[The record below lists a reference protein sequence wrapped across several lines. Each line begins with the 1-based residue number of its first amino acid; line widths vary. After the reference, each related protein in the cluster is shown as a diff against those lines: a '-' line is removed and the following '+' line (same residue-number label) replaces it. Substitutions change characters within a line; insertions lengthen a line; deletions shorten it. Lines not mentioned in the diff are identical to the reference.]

1 MLESSQFMRESPDVT
16 ADPFSDILR
25 ITKAETVSSG
35 GFTAG
40 GAWSIRFPRMDKM
53 RFGAVVSGG
62 CWMRVE
68 DGQAFKVEAGDVCL
82 MAVQQS
88 VIFSSD
94 PEIPPIEAESVFRR
108 GHGKMMMSV
117 AMPMLGDGKDC
128 FQIGGHICMDPVNG
142 KMLAE
147 VLPPLILVRSGS
159 AQAGILR
166 ALLDQLVSERK
177 AELPGTNIV
186 SSQLAQLIFVLILRA
201 YVETSPPMAAGWL
214 RALSDRNLAPAIK
227 LMHGEPGRSW
237 RLEELAKATG
247 MSRTVFMERF
257 KTAAGV
263 TPLVY
268 LTNWRMR
275 LAERMLR
282 ETDASLSSVA
292 PSLGYA
298 SESAFSNAFKRVTG
312 VAPTEFRSSV
322 RSDQAG

>member
-1 MLESSQFMRESPDVT
+1 MRESPEVST
-16 ADPFSDILR
+16 DPFSDILG

-68 DGQAFKVEAGDVCL
+68 DQPPFRVGAGDVCL
-82 MAVQQS
+82 MAVQQA
-88 VIFSSD
+88 VIFSSSPD
-94 PEIPPIEAESVFRR
+94 LPPIEAESVFRR
-108 GHGKMMMSV
+108 DHGRVMTS
-117 AMPMLGDGKDC
+117 MPMLGDGRDC

-147 VLPPLILVRSGS
+147 VLPPLILVRSG
-159 AQAGILR
+159 AARADILR
-166 ALLDQLVSERK
+166 VLLDQLVSERSTD
-177 AELPGTNIV
+177 LPGTNIV

-201 YVETSPPMAAGWL
+201 YVETEPAMAAGWL
-214 RALSDRNLAPAIK
+214 RALSDKSLAPAIK

-247 MSRTVFMERF
+247 MSRTVFIERF
-257 KTAAGV
+257 KAAAGV
-263 TPLVY
+263 APLTY
-268 LTNWRMR
+268 LTHWRMR
-275 LAERMLR
+275 LAERLLR
-282 ETDASLSSVA
+282 ETADPISIIA

-298 SESAFSNAFKRVTG
+298 SESAFSNAFKRVNG
-312 VAPTEFRSSV
+312 VAPRQYRSS
-322 RSDQAG
+322 SATA

>member
-16 ADPFSDILR
+16 TDPFSDILT

-35 GFTAG
+35 GFAAG
-40 GAWSIRFPRMDKM
+40 GVWSIRFPRMDKM
-53 RFGAVVSGG
+53 RFGAVVRGS

-68 DGQAFKVEAGDVCL
+68 DQRPIHVEAGDVCL

-94 PEIPPIEAESVFRR
+94 PDVRPVEAASVFRR
-108 GHGKMMMSV
+108 GHTATSAPV
-117 AMPMLGDGKDC
+117 EMPTLGNGQDC

-147 VLPPLILVRSGS
+147 VVPPLILVRGASTRT
-159 AQAGILR
+159 GILR
-166 ALLDQLVSERK
+166 ALLDQLVSER
-177 AELPGTNIV
+177 ASELPGTSIV

-201 YVETSPPMAAGWL
+201 YLETAPPMAAGWL
-214 RALSDRNLAPAIK
+214 RALSDKTLEPAIK
-227 LMHGEPGRSW
+227 LMHGEPARSW

-257 KTAAGV
+257 KAAAGV
-263 TPLVY
+263 APLTY

-282 ETDASLSSVA
+282 ETSA
-292 PSLGYA
+292 PISRLAVSFGYA

-312 VAPTEFRSSV
+312 VSPTEYRAVSRSE
-322 RSDQAG
+322 QG